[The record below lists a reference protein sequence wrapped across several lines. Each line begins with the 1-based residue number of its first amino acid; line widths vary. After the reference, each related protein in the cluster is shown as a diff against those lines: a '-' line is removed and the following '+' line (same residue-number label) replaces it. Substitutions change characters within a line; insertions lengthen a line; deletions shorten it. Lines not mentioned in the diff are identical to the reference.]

1 LKTDTENLPSNTFAL
16 KQATFYR
23 IQDFMK
29 DSLDTQ
35 EHASPYEL
43 PGLWFTPQEL
53 TALSLLKPLNIKI
66 TP

>member
-1 LKTDTENLPSNTFAL
+1 LDIQ
-16 KQATFYR
+16 QATFYR